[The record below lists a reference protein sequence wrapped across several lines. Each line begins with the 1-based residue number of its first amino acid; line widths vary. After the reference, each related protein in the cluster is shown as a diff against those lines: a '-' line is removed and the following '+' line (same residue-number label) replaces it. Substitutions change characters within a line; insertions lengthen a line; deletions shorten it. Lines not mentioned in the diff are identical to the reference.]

1 MTMNFGWKHAM
12 FGKTPDARELAEK
25 ELKNLDLQALHYSN
39 ELLLIQKHVSYIND
53 RRRQLKADV
62 ERGAYYTQ
70 INNEEKPNEN

>member
-1 MTMNFGWKHAM
+1 MTMNFGWKHTM

-25 ELKNLDLQALHYSN
+25 ELKNLELQALHYSN

-70 INNEEKPNEN
+70 INNEEKQNEN